1 MNNPEFK
8 RNIWLELSLHRLIAA
23 PVLLGLIF
31 FVLMQNANDAGFTH
45 SAAQTIFVISTIL
58 WGSHLAFAS
67 VSDELQNRTWDN
79 QRMSALSPFK
89 LAWGKLFG
97 ATAFAWYIGVPC
109 IIVVLLTPSTI
120 YSSSAQ
126 LSNVPVVISLVLGAL
141 FAQAL
146 AFVSA
151 LIAAKSNVAVPR
163 GVSLLFLFVLMPMVA
178 QIMFDT
184 RNPMQMWYGHE
195 LTRYDFVNA
204 SLLAFTAWTWLAS
217 YRVMQSALQIKA
229 KPWAMLAFVLF
240 CAFYLFG
247 FTDSTSLV
255 TSTSIGDFA
264 GIAFVLAVAMVY
276 LGAVTERRDLVSV
289 RRCINPWLAQNP
301 ASALKETPYFVVLAV
316 FSLFALLSTLL
327 STSISDNFY
336 FKNALHNQPFVLLG
350 LVVFLLMLRD
360 IGLLYYFSLSK
371 KPQRAVMTT
380 FFYLIVL
387 YFLLPLLLPNSVGL
401 IAFPLMSLAQST
413 SVYGALVL
421 AVVHV
426 AVVAGLLYKQHL
438 GMNKSLISQA

>member
-1 MNNPEFK
+1 MSNPEFK

-31 FVLMQNANDAGFTH
+31 FVLMQSDNDASFTH
-45 SAAQTIFVISTIL
+45 SAAQSIFIIATML

-109 IIVVLLTPSTI
+109 IIVMLLTSSTT
-120 YSSSAQ
+120 YGSSAQ
-126 LSNVPVVISLVLGAL
+126 ISNVSVVISLVLGAL

-163 GVSLLFLFVLMPMVA
+163 GISLLFLLVLMPMVG
-178 QIMFDT
+178 QIVFNT
-184 RNPMQMWYGHE
+184 RNPVQMWYGQE
-195 LTRYDFVNA
+195 FTRHDFVNA
-204 SLLAFTAWTWLAS
+204 SLLAFTAWAWLAS
-217 YRVMQSALQIKA
+217 YRAMQSALQIKV
-229 KPWAMLAFVLF
+229 KPWAMLLFVLF
-240 CAFYLFG
+240 CAFYTLG
-247 FTDSTSLV
+247 FYQARSLGNFA
-255 TSTSIGDFA
+255 SIVF
-264 GIAFVLAVAMVY
+264 ILAVAMAY
-276 LGAVTERRDLVSV
+276 LGAITERRDLVSV
-289 RRCINPWLAQNP
+289 RRCINPWLAQNST
-301 ASALKETPYFVVLAV
+301 SAIKETPYFVVLMV
-316 FSLFALLSTLL
+316 FSLFALLLTLVG
-327 STSISDNFY
+327 TSINDNFF
-336 FKNALHNQPFVLLG
+336 FKNALHNQPFALLG

-380 FFYLIVL
+380 VFYLIVL
-387 YFLLPLLLPNSVGL
+387 YFLLPLLLPKSIGL
-401 IAFPLMSLAQST
+401 LSYPLMSLAQSFG
-413 SVYGALVL
+413 VYGALVL
-421 AVVHV
+421 AVLHV
-426 AVVAGLLYKQHL
+426 LVVAGLLYQQHL
-438 GMNKSLISQA
+438 GMNKSHE

>member
-31 FVLMQNANDAGFTH
+31 FVLMQNDNGAGMGAGITN
-45 SAAQTIFVISTIL
+45 SIAKSIFVIATIL

-67 VSDELQNRTWDN
+67 VSEELQNRTWDN

-109 IIVVLLTPSTI
+109 VIAMLLTPSIT
-120 YSSSAQ
+120 YGSKVQ
-126 LSNVPVVISLVLGAL
+126 TSNVAVAMSLILGAL

-151 LIAAKSNVAVPR
+151 LIAAKSNAAVPR
-163 GVSLLFLFVLMPMVA
+163 GISLLFLFVLMPMVG
-178 QIMFDT
+178 QFLFDT
-184 RNPMQMWYGHE
+184 RNPTQLWYGQE
-195 LTRYDFVNA
+195 LTRNGFINA

-229 KPWAMLAFVLF
+229 RPWAMLLFVLF
-240 CAFYLFG
+240 CAFYIQG
-247 FTDSTSLV
+247 FYAAH
-255 TSTSIGDFA
+255 SIGNFA
-264 GIAFVLAVAMVY
+264 SIAFVLAVSMVY
-276 LGAVTERRDLVSV
+276 VGAVTEKRDLVSV

-301 ASALKETPYFVVLAV
+301 ASALKETPYFVVLAL
-316 FSLFALLSTLL
+316 FSVFALLLTLL
-327 STSISDNFY
+327 GTNINDNF
-336 FKNALHNQPFVLLG
+336 FFQNALHGQPFVWLG
-350 LVVFLLMLRD
+350 LVVVLLMLRD
-360 IGLLYYFSLSK
+360 IGLLYYFSLGK
-371 KPQRAVMTT
+371 KPQRAAMTT

-387 YFLLPLLLPNSVGL
+387 YALLPLLLPNSVGL
-401 IAFPLMSLAQST
+401 IAFPLKSLTQST
-413 SVYGALVL
+413 GVYGALVL
-421 AVVHV
+421 AIVHV
-426 AVVAGLLYKQHL
+426 AVVAGLLYKQHID
-438 GMNKSLISQA
+438 MNKSLAS